1 MPADNTAGLRRAAQR
16 RWERTR
22 AKAID
27 ALRQLD
33 QAGDPITFEAV
44 ARTAGISR
52 SWLYEQ
58 SELREEIQRLREATK
73 RPTGPSIPARQRASD
88 ASLLA
93 RLQVALERNRMLAE
107 ENQRLRRQLARA
119 LGDERALARG
129 GHNRAS
135 TTSNVAIP

>member
-1 MPADNTAGLRRAAQR
+1 MAAQWR
-16 RWERTR
+16 RERTR
-22 AKAID
+22 AEAID

-44 ARTAGISR
+44 ARTAGVSR
-52 SWLYEQ
+52 SWLYAQ
-58 SELREEIQRLREATK
+58 SDLREEIQRLREATRRSA
-73 RPTGPSIPARQRASD
+73 RPSLPARQRASD

-93 RLQVALERNRMLAE
+93 RLRVALEKNRILTE

-129 GHNRAS
+129 SHNPTS